1 MSNKNVASWSTIA
14 VVLSLVGA
22 HGAHAGPLRYDDGSL
37 AGTGDWDPQQ
47 ELVGFGN
54 ILSLGFNFDFFGGIA
69 TSVQVNNL
77 GTLDLLNG
85 PTTLGSITIAGLE
98 ADPNVSAIYGRA
110 ATGDPLPALDGDPVT
125 AGFRVQ
131 WTFTNSL
138 QAQLALFALGSGG
151 SLIEFNYLDGL
162 AGLDLTDPV
171 TYPDLPTLGVVIAAG
186 TERFNLGDYLQASQP
201 ECLKTFGAGEL
212 LGEVGAPTLGCT
224 SYFFGGVTTVAL
236 PPPFDTTN
244 GGAPDEEAFADYRYL
259 SRYAATTTPTPVP
272 EPTTL
277 ALLMAGFAALAASR
291 RKRRDN

>member
-22 HGAHAGPLRYDDGSL
+22 HGAHAGPLRYDDGSIG
-37 AGTGDWDPQQ
+37 GTSGIWDPQQ
-47 ELVGFGN
+47 EQVGFGDV
-54 ILSLGFNFDFFGGIA
+54 LSLGFAFDFFGGTA

-85 PTTLGSITIAGLE
+85 GTTLGSITIADLA
-98 ADPNVSAIYGRA
+98 ADPGATIFGRA
-110 ATGDPLPALDGDPVT
+110 AAGNPLPALGGDPVT

-151 SLIEFNYLDGL
+151 SLIEFNYLVEGVT
-162 AGLDLTDPV
+162 GLDLSTSTPA
-171 TYPDLPTLGVVIAAG
+171 LGVVTAAG
-186 TERFNLGDYLQASQP
+186 TERFNLGSYLQASQP
-201 ECLKTFGAGEL
+201 ACLTTFGRGTLVADPA
-212 LGEVGAPTLGCT
+212 APTDGCT
-224 SYFFGGVTTVAL
+224 SYFFGAVTSVAL

-244 GGAPDEEAFADYRYL
+244 GGTAGVDDALADYRYL
-259 SRYAATTTPTPVP
+259 SRYEATTTPTPVP

-277 ALLMAGFAALAASR
+277 TLLMAGFAALAASR